1 MPKAGFLWR
10 LINWQ
15 TPSSSDKK
23 LKWENTLWVL
33 VPIYIKNEIHFEQ
46 LYTNIFEN
54 LSKIGKFLE
63 KITNKNWQRKQK
75 KLFYTD

>member
-1 MPKAGFLWR
+1 MRKH
-10 LINWQ
+10 I
-15 TPSSSDKK
+15 
-23 LKWENTLWVL
+23 VL

-63 KITNKNWQRKQK
+63 KITNKN
-75 KLFYTD
+75 